1 MAIVTLVYKAYW
13 FIWRNIIKETVS
25 FILKCE
31 IRYDTDGCHTE
42 KMCYTFLIQF
52 TICCNI
58 PKWHPCL
65 NAQGYWNVV
74 FEGDSSALQLC
85 GTGGGLVTKLCLT
98 LATPWTSLP
107 GSFIHGI
114 SQTRILEWV
123 AISFSRGLP
132 HPRMEP
138 ASPTLT
144 ASRFFT
150 TEPLEKPFSQS
161 SRIPMY
167 TEKLI
172 LNSRYYELGIEHY
185 ILSSLLRDHLSMLI
199 SLVLGSF

>member
-1 MAIVTLVYKAYW
+1 MKEYNE
-13 FIWRNIIKETVS
+13 RNCFFRFEMWDKVWHWWLSHWEDVLHLFNSIHH
-25 FILKCE
+25 LLQ
-31 IRYDTDGCHTE
+31 Y
-42 KMCYTFLIQF
+42 
-52 TICCNI
+52 

-123 AISFSRGLP
+123 AISFSRALP

-150 TEPLEKPFSQS
+150 TEPLEKPFSQC

-172 LNSRYYELGIEHY
+172 LNSRYYELSIEHY
-185 ILSSLLRDHLSMLI
+185 ILLSLLRDHLSMLI